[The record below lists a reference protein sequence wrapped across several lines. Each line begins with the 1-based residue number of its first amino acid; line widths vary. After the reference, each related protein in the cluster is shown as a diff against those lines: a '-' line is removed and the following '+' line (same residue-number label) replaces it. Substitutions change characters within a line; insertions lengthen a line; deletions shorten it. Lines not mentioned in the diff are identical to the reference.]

1 MPYTI
6 TYTIPSICFDRKGI
20 IFMCLLLALVV
31 FAAIFILWTYVSYH
45 VLKWLKKNIE
55 EKLYYNSYKECCINT
70 LEKYGDLPIKRIYL
84 VRTNVNTFLT
94 FLLDLA
100 TWKSYSAQLRD
111 YRKIVDD
118 AAFFPSHTYMIV
130 EVELENNTRKQIV
143 IEKSNGIEVT
153 TNFRKYESHEMLKVN
168 LKSGHNHTINQLLET
183 TKERIG
189 NQQFFNWHLYKNNC
203 QQFVEELLKS
213 MRKSNPRYKE
223 FVSHPKFFEII
234 KISDPVMYMMNS
246 ASNLKS
252 FIESIYFDLT
262 L

>member
-20 IFMCLLLALVV
+20 IFICLLLALVL
-31 FAAIFILWTYVSYH
+31 FTAIFILWTYVSYH

-55 EKLYYNSYKECCINT
+55 EKLYYNSYKECCIIT

-94 FLLDLA
+94 FLLDLV
-100 TWKSYSAQLRD
+100 TWKSYSAQVRD

-130 EVELENNTRKQIV
+130 EVELGNKRRKHII
-143 IEKSNGIEVT
+143 IEKTNGIEVT
-153 TNFRKYESHEMLKVN
+153 ANFRKYESQDMLKVN
-168 LKSGHNHTINQLLET
+168 LKNGHNLTINKILET

-203 QQFVEELLKS
+203 QQFMEELMKS
-213 MRKSNPRYKE
+213 TRKSNPRYKD

-246 ASNLKS
+246 ALNLKS

>member
-1 MPYTI
+1 MPYT
-6 TYTIPSICFDRKGI
+6 TPSICFDKKNI
-20 IFMCLLLALVV
+20 ILICLFLALVL

-55 EKLYYNSYKECCINT
+55 EKLYYKSYKECCIKILT
-70 LEKYGDLPIKRIYL
+70 KYGDLPIKRIYL
-84 VRTNVNTFLT
+84 VRTNVKSHLT
-94 FLLDLA
+94 FFVDML

-118 AAFFPSHTYMIV
+118 AAFFPSHTYMMV
-130 EVELENNTRKQIV
+130 EVELRNKRRKHII
-143 IEKSNGIEVT
+143 IEKTNGIEVT
-153 TNFRKYESHEMLKVN
+153 ANFRKYESQDMLKVN
-168 LKSGHNHTINQLLET
+168 LKNGHNLTINKLLET

-213 MRKSNPRYKE
+213 MRKSNPRYRD
-223 FVSHPKFFEII
+223 FVSHKKIFEII
-234 KISDPVMYMMNS
+234 KISEPVMYIINS
-246 ASNLKS
+246 VINLTS
-252 FIESIYFDLT
+252 FIESIYFGLT

>member
-1 MPYTI
+1 
-6 TYTIPSICFDRKGI
+6 
-20 IFMCLLLALVV
+20 
-31 FAAIFILWTYVSYH
+31 
-45 VLKWLKKNIE
+45 
-55 EKLYYNSYKECCINT
+55 
-70 LEKYGDLPIKRIYL
+70 
-84 VRTNVNTFLT
+84 
-94 FLLDLA
+94 
-100 TWKSYSAQLRD
+100 
-111 YRKIVDD
+111 
-118 AAFFPSHTYMIV
+118 MIV

-203 QQFVEELLKS
+203 QQFMEELMKS
-213 MRKSNPRYKE
+213 MRKSNPRYKD

-234 KISDPVMYMMNS
+234 KISDPVMYIINS
-246 ASNLKS
+246 VINLAS
-252 FIESIYFDLT
+252 FIESIYFGQT